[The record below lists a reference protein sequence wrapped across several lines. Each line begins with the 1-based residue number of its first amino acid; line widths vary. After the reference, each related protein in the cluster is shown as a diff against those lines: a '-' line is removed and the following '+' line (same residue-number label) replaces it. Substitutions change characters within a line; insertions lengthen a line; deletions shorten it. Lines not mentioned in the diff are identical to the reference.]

1 MSQRPSGDPWGSL
14 ALELQADVRRVSD
27 RLRNLSQTRLAGP
40 VAPPEPGGPPYSSR
54 AQAARDVAQAL
65 ADTAAALEAAA
76 AGVPAQL
83 RAVPTLSDLAAGDQV
98 AVTGHDL
105 LAAICLVGP
114 DVEVRLGEPDRGPAQ
129 RGVDRAARMLADL
142 RRRL

>member
-1 MSQRPSGDPWGSL
+1 MPDVPDDDWAALRAEL
-14 ALELQADVRRVSD
+14 AADVRRVSD

-40 VAPPEPGGPPYSSR
+40 VAPPEPGCPPHGSR

-76 AGVPAQL
+76 DGVPAEL
-83 RAVPTLSDLAAGDQV
+83 RAVPTLSDFAAGDQV

>member
-14 ALELQADVRRVSD
+14 VLELEADVRRVSD

-40 VAPPEPGGPPYSSR
+40 VAPPEPGCPPYGSR
-54 AQAARDVAQAL
+54 VQAARDVAQAL
-65 ADTAAALEAAA
+65 ADTAASLEAAV
-76 AGVPAQL
+76 GVPSEL
-83 RAVPTLSDLAAGDQV
+83 RPVPTLSDFAAGDQV

-114 DVEVRLGEPDRGPAQ
+114 DVEVRLGEPDRGPAE